1 MFFIPVSE
9 KNNNVDSDDQKNAEY
24 RLWLMSRPTQLKHIT
39 VDTFFVPAVFTRWR
53 HLVSFAV
60 SPDLFTDV
68 QESMIERQNTANEKK
83 PPHGLDDPKI

>member
-1 MFFIPVSE
+1 MMIRKMLNIGSDSWVDPHSWSTLQSIP
-9 KNNNVDSDDQKNAEY
+9 
-24 RLWLMSRPTQLKHIT
+24 
-39 VDTFFVPAVFTRWR
+39 FFVPAVFTRWR